1 MTMVS
6 LAETTMNEIQPGP
19 KDTRASPGAAE
30 DKAKQRHILDIVFLQ
45 DSTGSQGP
53 YIQACKSAITN
64 ICKKVSEHM
73 GSPTAKP
80 KSSSPSELDPIRFGL
95 IAFRDHPPQDR
106 SYVTKN
112 FGFTSSVGEM
122 KKWLGGLVAS
132 GGGDGPEA
140 STAAMAEALNLEW
153 RQSEEDDEDEAVDD
167 DQGEGEKDKKERK
180 KGVKVVKIVVLVTD
194 APPHGLGERGDGF
207 PNGSPDQNDPLD
219 IARQMAEH
227 GISLHVI
234 ACEPTLSRYQHA
246 VDFYRALTQITSGR
260 MVPLLNASQ
269 LGDYIIGS
277 ALETLETEELLAQ
290 FQDTI
295 LEDVYG
301 QGKSIEEVV
310 ENMQQRL
317 EQQQVHMQTLHVDD
331 VYAPSREAEANVASW
346 MNAGKLGD
354 ARGKVEE
361 ITAPRMRSAYLG
373 GSGVPDM
380 SGGAFGPRAS
390 SATTPFA
397 PAPPVSGIRGL
408 NRSKTRKLS
417 LTVPRDSRFEACS
430 DGPGVDSDA
439 LRDTTSSSN
448 RRRNQRG
455 GTRASAPGMESTGS
469 TPLAVTMAEGL
480 VGESDDVE
488 LEVVEDDDDDDDDV
502 LMPGFA
508 PRGKISAPVMR
519 KTDKRSV
526 RAPPSGARPPAVPA
540 PLNHVTAP
548 HAFSTEGGGEEGL
561 PQVQMSR
568 QAVSLEQTRR
578 MVMQGL
584 SRHAKVGPGGKLTPK
599 GVWAKADG
607 GPSSGTATNV
617 DGLSEK

>member
-1 MTMVS
+1 MVS
-6 LAETTMNEIQPGP
+6 LTETTTNKIQPGP
-19 KDTRASPGAAE
+19 KDTQTGPGTTEA
-30 DKAKQRHILDIVFLQ
+30 KAKQRHILDIVFLQ
-45 DSTGSQGP
+45 DATGSQGP
-53 YIQACKSAITN
+53 YIQACKAAITN

-80 KSSSPSELDPIRFGL
+80 KSSSSSELDPIRFGL

-140 STAAMAEALNLEW
+140 STAAMADALNMDW
-153 RQSEEDDEDEAVDD
+153 RH
-167 DQGEGEKDKKERK
+167 
-180 KGVKVVKIVVLVTD
+180 VKVVKIVVLVTD

-207 PNGSPDQNDPLD
+207 PNENDPLD

-331 VYAPSREAEANVASW
+331 VYAPSREAEVNVASW

-373 GSGVPDM
+373 GSGVPGM

-548 HAFSTEGGGEEGL
+548 HAFSTGGGGEEGL